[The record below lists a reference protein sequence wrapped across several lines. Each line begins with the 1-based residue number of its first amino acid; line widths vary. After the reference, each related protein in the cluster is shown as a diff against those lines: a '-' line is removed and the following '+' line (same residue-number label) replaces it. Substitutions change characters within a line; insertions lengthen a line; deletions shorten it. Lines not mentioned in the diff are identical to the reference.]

1 MSAVAVRRFAGVA
14 VGLLAALIAV
24 EILIRITGQRVEPS
38 FGTILTL
45 TRTAQENTQR
55 NGAPA
60 IFSLWAPDDALG
72 WRFRAN
78 TAVDLSAISYY
89 ERKEART
96 NSAAM
101 LDGEPDPRKKFVFV
115 IGDSL
120 VEGLPVADEQ
130 HFGRR
135 LERVFPSHDF
145 LNFGVSGYGS
155 VQSYLHL
162 NERMRERAA
171 SHVIVAVYFGNDF
184 DDNDPFRN
192 NSMVSLPG
200 YQRDAIPFLR
210 EDDAIAYGGDARPA
224 LAGLFERS
232 QVGLVAQRALRN
244 AGVIKPRGYQVALR
258 ILRRLDTE
266 LRATG
271 VPLTV
276 LLIPD
281 DAMLTSATAPLHDAL
296 MSDLNAASIETISL
310 LPAFRA
316 TGLPTMG
323 FRDQSG
329 KTIDPHWNSA
339 GHAVAARAIAEALQ
353 SRLGGAEDLSR
364 IDEEETQ
371 AAAMTAGIDALYT
384 RGDAAAAAV
393 EFRKVLARNP
403 AHYGATYQL
412 ATALDRAGKADEAR
426 PLWER
431 VVTMA
436 EKYNDQQTLAT
447 ARNRLAR
454 KP

>member
-1 MSAVAVRRFAGVA
+1 MPVIVRRLAGVA
-14 VGLLAALIAV
+14 LGLTVALISV

-38 FGTILTL
+38 FGTILAL
-45 TRTAQENTQR
+45 TRQAQENTQR
-55 NGAPA
+55 VGAPA
-60 IFSLWAPDDALG
+60 IFSLWAADDALG
-72 WRFRAN
+72 WRFHPN
-78 TAVDLSAISYY
+78 KSVDLSSIRYY
-89 ERKEART
+89 ERKAAAT

-101 LDGEPDPRKKFVFV
+101 LDAEPDPNKKFVFL

-120 VEGLPVADEQ
+120 VEGLPVPDEQ

-135 LERVFPSHDF
+135 LERVFPGHDF

-162 NERMRERAA
+162 EERLRERTPA
-171 SHVIVAVYFGNDF
+171 HVIFAVYFGNDF

-200 YQRDAIPFLR
+200 YQRDAIPFLAENDR
-210 EDDAIAYGGDARPA
+210 IVYGDAARPA
-224 LAGLFERS
+224 IAGLFERS
-232 QVGLVAQRALRN
+232 QVFLVTQRAMRN
-244 AGVIKPRGYQVALR
+244 AGAIRPRGYRVTLR
-258 ILRRLDTE
+258 ILRRIAPE
-266 LRATG
+266 LRAANI
-271 VPLTV
+271 PLTV

-281 DAMLTSATAPLHDAL
+281 DAMLSSSSPPLHDAL
-296 MSDLNAASIETISL
+296 IADLAAASIDTISL
-310 LPAFRA
+310 LPHFRA
-316 TGLPTMG
+316 TGLPTLG

-353 SRLGGAEDLSR
+353 PRLPGGAGDLSA

-371 AAAMTAGIDALYT
+371 AATMKAGLDALYT

-403 AHYGATYQL
+403 SHYGATYQL
-412 ATALDRAGKADEAR
+412 AAALDRAGRRDESR
-426 PLWER
+426 PLWEA

-436 EKYNDQQTLAT
+436 QKYNDQQTLTT
-447 ARNRLAR
+447 ARLRLAR